1 MKTCTIVVR
10 EINKEWRRLMTSS
23 FEDFTEKAE
32 AFLEEHI
39 TEYLS
44 VDMAL
49 EDFARQYNQGLF
61 DEITSPDSKQ
71 ERVWKLIEEAYHYYE
86 DDPSRSQEFLTEALK
101 LDPENLD
108 AKQML
113 LTFQSPLEHL
123 SNSMQRFAI
132 KEFEEILA
140 MDVKDHMG
148 VRYELMA
155 TYCNLEEFDKAKNF
169 FECEQ
174 MEYHEEDLMIV
185 PMMTVS
191 LMTGHIEDADFYFD
205 LLYAKNP
212 EFENYLKMIEQ
223 GDEESLVAE
232 TLKVNPILFEANSMQ
247 SLLMVF
253 NQVVD
258 LSQSEYYFTWL
269 IEKYR
274 AKRPQR
280 QVWKK
285 KNPELH
291 KLIRELEKSIEP
303 SKALQGLSISVER
316 ILRQHGL
323 IEFKDFKKKTEE
335 EVAAIRGVGKVSMQ
349 ILKENGVVFKK
360 KRKKK

>member
-1 MKTCTIVVR
+1 
-10 EINKEWRRLMTSS
+10 MTSS
-23 FEDFTEKAE
+23 FEDFTKKAE

-71 ERVWKLIEEAYHYYE
+71 ERAWKLIEEAYHYYE
-86 DDPSRSQEFLTEALK
+86 DDSSRSQEFLTEALK

-123 SNSMQRFAI
+123 KGLIALEKEQRSKWDQGPKMGWANLDERPYLSLKYNLAKFYLSNSMKRFAI
-132 KEFEEILA
+132 KEFEEILEI
-140 MDVKDHMG
+140 DVQDHMG

-155 TYCNLEEFDKAKNF
+155 TYCNLEDFDKAKSF

-205 LLYAKNP
+205 FLYAKNP

-223 GDEESLVAE
+223 GDEEHLVAE
-232 TLKVNPILFEANSMQ
+232 TLKVNPILFEANSME

-269 IEKYR
+269 IGKYR

-280 QVWKK
+280 HVAKK

-303 SKALQGLSISVER
+303 SKAL
-316 ILRQHGL
+316 
-323 IEFKDFKKKTEE
+323 
-335 EVAAIRGVGKVSMQ
+335 
-349 ILKENGVVFKK
+349 
-360 KRKKK
+360 

>member
-1 MKTCTIVVR
+1 MK
-10 EINKEWRRLMTSS
+10 
-23 FEDFTEKAE
+23 
-32 AFLEEHI
+32 
-39 TEYLS
+39 
-44 VDMAL
+44 
-49 EDFARQYNQGLF
+49 
-61 DEITSPDSKQ
+61 
-71 ERVWKLIEEAYHYYE
+71 
-86 DDPSRSQEFLTEALK
+86 
-101 LDPENLD
+101 
-108 AKQML
+108 
-113 LTFQSPLEHL
+113 
-123 SNSMQRFAI
+123 RFAI
-132 KEFEEILA
+132 KEFEEILEI
-140 MDVKDHMG
+140 DVQDHMG

-223 GDEESLVAE
+223 GDEERLVAE

-280 QVWKK
+280 HVAKK

-335 EVAAIRGVGKVSMQ
+335 EVAAIRGVGKVSME

-360 KRKKK
+360 KWKKK